1 MDTEMWKTNVRNRL
15 FSNNVVWNCNSNLV
29 QNADST
35 RAMIV
40 RKGLISRIPSE
51 FRRAIGSRGKI
62 CVFLTIGSFGPRFR
76 WPSAHSKD

>member
-1 MDTEMWKTNVRNRL
+1 MDTDLWKLTCKIDYFRTISCGIAIPMLSEM
-15 FSNNVVWNCNSNLV
+15 
-29 QNADST
+29 QIPHE
-35 RAMIV
+35 IV